1 MTGYEKIAILLT
13 ELGTETSEQILQ
25 ILRLSP
31 AQMNKIS
38 KCILELGPYNPR
50 NLLHVQ
56 RETAVL
62 EEVKRYGELRGI
74 YREVASS
81 QDGGFLMVNDNLE
94 SLKKEIPQSPE
105 DVANLLRNW
114 LDN

>member
-13 ELGTETSEQILQ
+13 ELGSETSEKILS
-25 ILRLSP
+25 ILKLSP

-38 KCILELGPYNPR
+38 KNIMTLGSYNPR

-62 EEVKRYGELRGI
+62 EEVKKFGELRGI
-74 YREVASS
+74 YREVAP
-81 QDGGFLMVNDNLE
+81 QNGGFIMVDDKLE
-94 SLKKEIPQSPE
+94 NLKKEIPKSPE
-105 DVANLLRNW
+105 DVANLLRGW
-114 LDN
+114 LDS

>member
-13 ELGTETSEQILQ
+13 ELGSETSEKILS
-25 ILRLSP
+25 ILKLSP

-38 KCILELGPYNPR
+38 KNIMSLGSYNPR

-62 EEVKRYGELRGI
+62 EEVKRFGELRGI
-74 YREVASS
+74 YREVAP
-81 QDGGFLMVNDNLE
+81 QNGGFIMVDDKLE
-94 SLKKEIPQSPE
+94 NLKKEIPKSPE
-105 DVANLLRNW
+105 DVANLLRGW
-114 LDN
+114 LDS